1 MSDTWSYDPGYLPGD
16 PRHGLSPKEL
26 TDFYLKRP
34 AQWLIRST
42 YGPDALAKR
51 EGAMQ
56 AHVSYL
62 SARKDQIRFV
72 GPFLADDGVT
82 PTGNWLM
89 IDAPDR
95 ASAEAFIAGEGF
107 NQAGMFKSIE
117 IKRFSETSLEERR
130 QASMT
135 PDPKK
140 QLFVCELIDG
150 PNGAKIRRTTGPA
163 HHKYQKSVMDRF
175 LARGPM
181 RTDDGQGIIG
191 TTYVIAVENRAAA
204 ERFVAAEP
212 MTMAKVF
219 SEIRI
224 DRWRF
229 GKSIA

>member
-1 MSDTWSYDPGYLPGD
+1 MSETWSHKPGYLPGD
-16 PRHGLSPKEL
+16 PRHGLSPRQL
-26 TDFYLKRP
+26 TEFYLKRP

-51 EGAMQ
+51 DGAMQ

-62 SARKDQIRFV
+62 SARKHQIRFV
-72 GPFLADDGVT
+72 GPFLADDGLT

-95 ASAEAFIAGEGF
+95 ATAEAFIAGEGF
-107 NQAGMFKSIE
+107 NRAGMFKSIE
-117 IKRFSETSLEERR
+117 IKRFAETSLEEKR
-130 QASMT
+130 QLDMT
-135 PDPKK
+135 PDPNM

-150 PNGAKIRRTTGPA
+150 PKGAEIRKTTGPA

-181 RTDDGQGIIG
+181 RTDDGLGIIG
-191 TTYVIAVENRAAA
+191 TTYVIAVKDRAAA

-212 MTMAKVF
+212 MTMAGVF